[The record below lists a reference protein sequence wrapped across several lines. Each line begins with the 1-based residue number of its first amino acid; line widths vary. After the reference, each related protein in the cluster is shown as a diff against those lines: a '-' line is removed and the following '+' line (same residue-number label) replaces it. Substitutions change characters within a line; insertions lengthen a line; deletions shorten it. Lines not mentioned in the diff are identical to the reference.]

1 VEHPRQESDRPFDPD
16 SLPLRKERVD
26 TEAGVLWVWEL
37 MAGETALIA
46 EYATR
51 PDIDP
56 RGGMDKGEAMV
67 WYMAL
72 SCHKGEADNSP
83 RFWPDTDVWKINR
96 LPERIFKPL
105 WKAVQRVNG
114 MSVTEEEALRDFTT
128 ATGAPVSSG

>member
-1 VEHPRQESDRPFDPD
+1 MAHPPQASDKPFDPD
-16 SLPLRKERVD
+16 GCTLRKERVE
-26 TEAGVLWVWEL
+26 TEAGYLWVWEL

-51 PDIDP
+51 PEIDP

-67 WYMAL
+67 WYLAL
-72 SCHKGEADNSP
+72 ACHTGEKDDSP
-83 RFWPDTDVWKINR
+83 RFWSDADVWKITR

-114 MSVTEEEALRDFTT
+114 MSATEEEALRDFTI
-128 ATGAPVSSG
+128 ATGAPASSG